1 MAGVSSSVIQLSVPS
16 SVMASGIITRIITMN
31 SGLPSERDHRP

>member
-16 SVMASGIITRIITMN
+16 SVMASGIMT
-31 SGLPSERDHRP
+31 EDHHDEQRPAQRT